1 MEINA
6 AAIIGQ
12 AIRQCRAEAGLTQE
26 QLAAKAGI
34 TYQYLSD
41 IENGKKNFTLDVG
54 ESVAHELG
62 LTFETLV
69 ELAYAAQHPLPQVKA
84 HYFIPGAPLPPGLTQ
99 KHLTLVLNETHKVIR
114 LINTTLIHA
123 AGRAL
128 PAYIQ
133 GNNFSGIVSN
143 ILTDSFS
150 RLSPYKHNH
159 DQRYPDLMYRG
170 VRTASGVGLELKT
183 TIQQGKGGE
192 SHNGH
197 PGWHVIACFAI
208 DAHSGDIKF
217 IHVMFAD
224 LEGHSGNHPDW
235 KYVGSA
241 ENAET
246 GSRRTET
253 YTTTPAGTAKLRH
266 GTVYLDTSVINISR
280 WRTSCEFSAPSYS
293 PFQPRMNS
301 RRS

>member
-1 MEINA
+1 METNA

-12 AIRQCRAEAGLTQE
+12 AIRQCRVEAGLTQE

-41 IENGKKNFTLDVG
+41 IENGKKNFTFDVG
-54 ESVAHELG
+54 ESVARELG
-62 LTFETLV
+62 LAFDTLV
-69 ELAYAAQHPLPQVKA
+69 EQAYAGQKPLPLVQA
-84 HYFIPGAPLPPGLTQ
+84 DYFIPGAPLPPCLTL
-99 KHLTLVLNETHKVIR
+99 KHLARVLNETHKVIR
-114 LINTTLIHA
+114 LINATLIRA

-150 RLSPYKHNH
+150 RLSPFKHNH
-159 DQRYPDLMYRG
+159 DQRYPDLICRG
-170 VRTASGVGLELKT
+170 ACAASGVGLEVKT

-197 PGWHVIACFAI
+197 PGWHVVACFAI
-208 DAHSGDIKF
+208 DTLSGDIKF
-217 IHVMFAD
+217 IHVMFAN
-224 LEGHSGNHPDW
+224 LQGHSGDHPDW

-253 YTTTPAGTAKLRH
+253 YNTTPAGTAKLRH

-280 WRTSCEFSAPSYS
+280 WRTSSDFPAPSYS
-293 PFQPRMNS
+293 PFKPRTRS
-301 RRS
+301 R